1 MVTPYLTTKDIPL
14 IAINHTYDTQEMYS
28 KAVVSGGTG
37 IYYSASTIWIIGR
50 QQEKDG
56 TEVVGYNFVINVEK
70 SRFVKEKS
78 KIPINVSWD
87 GGISTWSGLLDIAL
101 ESGAVIKPSNG
112 WYQKVDL
119 ETGVLEEKKYR
130 AKETNNKEF
139 WLPVLKQAKFR
150 SWVEDTYKIAC
161 GQMISDDSIVDELE
175 DIDTEI

>member
-1 MVTPYLTTKDIPL
+1 LTTKDIPL

-50 QQEKDG
+50 QQEKEG
-56 TEVVGYNFVINVEK
+56 TEVVGYNFVINIEK

-78 KIPINVSWD
+78 KIPITVSWD

-112 WYQKVDL
+112 WYQKVNLD
-119 ETGVLEEKKYR
+119 TGELEEKKYR

-139 WLPVLKQAKFR
+139 WLPVLKQVKFR
-150 SWVEDTYKIAC
+150 SWIEDTYKIAC